1 MVKLKLI
8 TITVLAFTI
17 HLSAQNTYELN
28 EDYSIDKN
36 GLITLNTN
44 DANISISGSERE
56 NVHIEVFRKVETVGT
71 GSDEEFEI
79 KIEERNGNLFIREL
93 RKSELNYWIGY
104 RNIDYRIKL
113 EVPSTVKMVISEDDG
128 DLNIENISADLD
140 INCEDGDLKLN
151 NISASKINIDIEDG
165 DVELNK
171 ISGFLSLQSE
181 DGDIEANN
189 CSFDKID
196 LDTEDGDVNIESS
209 LASGS
214 EYKLE
219 TEDGDIKFYISGS
232 GAKLF
237 LNCEDGNISVDGNF
251 NEIIKKEG
259 KRQIEFGDGSA
270 MVYLNTEDGD
280 IKVSK

>member
-8 TITVLAFTI
+8 TIAVLSSTI
-17 HLSAQNTYELN
+17 QLIAQNTYELN
-28 EDYSIDKN
+28 EEYSINKN

-44 DANISISGSERE
+44 DANISITGSERE
-56 NVHIEVFRKVETVGT
+56 NVHIEIYRKVETVGA

-93 RKSELNYWIGY
+93 RKSEINYWIGY

-128 DLNIENISADLD
+128 DLSISNISGDLD
-140 INCEDGDLKLN
+140 INCEDGDLELN
-151 NISASKINIDIEDG
+151 NISARKLNIDIEDG
-165 DVELNK
+165 DVEMNK

-189 CSFDKID
+189 CSFSKID

-209 LASGS
+209 LAKDS

-232 GAKLF
+232 GAKLN
-237 LNCEDGNISVDGNF
+237 LNCEDGNISVEGDF
-251 NEIIKKEG
+251 NELINKEG
-259 KRQIEFGDGSA
+259 QRQIEFGDKSA
-270 MVYLNTEDGD
+270 LVYLNTEDGD
-280 IKVSK
+280 IKVSR